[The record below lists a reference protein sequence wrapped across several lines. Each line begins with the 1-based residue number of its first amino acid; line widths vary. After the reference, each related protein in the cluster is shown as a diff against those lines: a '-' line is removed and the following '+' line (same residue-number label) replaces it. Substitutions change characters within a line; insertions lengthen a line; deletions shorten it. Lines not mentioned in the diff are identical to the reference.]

1 MLEIKKKD
9 RHRKSTRSRQGQNAA
24 QKNYRNTKTKF
35 STTQKSSGK
44 RGRNTGNVRNTRNTT
59 EVRGENRIDEL
70 VKKEDLNTQELI
82 TVTKNGQDVTLHLR
96 MNLMTIKTLN
106 NS

>member
-1 MLEIKKKD
+1 M
-9 RHRKSTRSRQGQNAA
+9 
-24 QKNYRNTKTKF
+24 
-35 STTQKSSGK
+35 
-44 RGRNTGNVRNTRNTT
+44 RNTRNTT
-59 EVRGENRIDEL
+59 EVRGENITDEL

>member
-1 MLEIKKKD
+1 M
-9 RHRKSTRSRQGQNAA
+9 
-24 QKNYRNTKTKF
+24 
-35 STTQKSSGK
+35 
-44 RGRNTGNVRNTRNTT
+44 RNTRNTT